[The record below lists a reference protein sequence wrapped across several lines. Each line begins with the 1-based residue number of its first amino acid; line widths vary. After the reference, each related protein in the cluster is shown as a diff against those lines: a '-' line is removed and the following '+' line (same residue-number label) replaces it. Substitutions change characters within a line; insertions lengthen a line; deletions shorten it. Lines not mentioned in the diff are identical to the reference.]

1 MGHETHLW
9 FARPLS
15 ERSSLG
21 RQPLEKKSGLHLG
34 PRLGSNKKLAKD
46 GKMIAPHR

>member
-1 MGHETHLW
+1 MKHEKHPW
-9 FARPLS
+9 FARPAS

-21 RQPLEKKSGLHLG
+21 QQALEKKSDLHIG
-34 PRLGSNKKLAKD
+34 PRLGRSKKLAKG

>member
-1 MGHETHLW
+1 MRHEKHPW
-9 FARPLS
+9 FARPAS

-21 RQPLEKKSGLHLG
+21 QQPLEKKSGLQLG